1 MTKIVIIDAQV
12 AGISGDM
19 LLSSLIDLGA
29 NKKKVI
35 DSIYVCQDYF
45 KGSKIRDV
53 NFVKTSSY
61 GISCT
66 KLLFDYTDSSN
77 SRLGIVVYRAV
88 AACCDSLNLST
99 IAKSFALNSLKRIIL
114 VESKIHRRSFSNVR
128 LHEVS
133 TLETSPDFNCTAFA
147 LKDLNLPSKKI
158 FSTDLT
164 LCNRLLKFSH

>member
-35 DSIYVCQDYF
+35 DSIYACQDYF

-88 AACCDSLNLST
+88 ASCCDSLNLST
-99 IAKSFALNSLKRIIL
+99 IAKSFALNSLKRII
-114 VESKIHRRSFSNVR
+114 
-128 LHEVS
+128 
-133 TLETSPDFNCTAFA
+133 
-147 LKDLNLPSKKI
+147 
-158 FSTDLT
+158 
-164 LCNRLLKFSH
+164 